1 MKMLRLV
8 ALLVLVVGL
17 AVPVVALQALSG
29 SGNMSVGCTGA
40 IDLGSSYTADRDNTG
55 VGEEA
60 YYFVA
65 TDGAGTTIHFFA
77 SAVTVGFSGPIS
89 SFGWNGGAPQY
100 NPITL
105 RFVSRAGNGFQEQL
119 AGEWTGNCAGLPT
132 FTPPFSGPGL
142 PGNKNLVLFL
152 GDTPILQSPG
162 GEGTGLA
169 MKTCQ
174 TAFVIDQKD
183 GFARLFVMG
192 GWVSLANTLD
202 VPEEYGQPGSPV
214 LPQCVGK

>member
-1 MKMLRLV
+1 MKTLRLMALLILVV
-8 ALLVLVVGL
+8 AL
-17 AVPVVALQALSG
+17 AAPVMALQALTGSG
-29 SGNMSVGCTGA
+29 SGTVSCTGFT
-40 IDLGSSYTADRDNTG
+40 DLGSSYTADRNNTG
-55 VGEEA
+55 VGNEA
-60 YYFVA
+60 YYFAA
-65 TDGAGTTIHFFA
+65 TDGAGNTIHYFA
-77 SAVTVGFSGPIS
+77 SAVPVGFVAPIGN
-89 SFGWNGGAPQY
+89 FLWNAGVPQY

-105 RFVSRAGNGFQEQL
+105 RFVSIAGNGFQEQL
-119 AGEWTGNCAGLPT
+119 VGEWSGNCAGLPT
-132 FTPPFSGPGL
+132 FEPPFAGPGL

-152 GDTPILQSPG
+152 GDTAILQSPG

-192 GWVSLANTLD
+192 GWVSLANTVD